1 MSAQTAAWRGGE
13 GRIRFMMN
21 AFEAMTLAAHRRLPL
36 AAALCLGLAAAG
48 CQRADL
54 TQQTK
59 KTEARICTELTTVN
73 QALEQ
78 VAALTPTSTVGE
90 AKAAQQK
97 LEQSIAA
104 LQTSENQLQK
114 LRVEA
119 FRKVLEGFRG
129 EVATASANKT
139 QTLEQAA
146 NELKPKALAVIAA
159 RRALSAAVQCEEPA
173 TAAPAKP

>member
-1 MSAQTAAWRGGE
+1 MVDAFDA
-13 GRIRFMMN
+13 MN
-21 AFEAMTLAAHRRLPL
+21 LAAHRHLPL
-36 AAALCLGLAAAG
+36 AAALCLGLATAG

-54 TQQTK
+54 SQQTK

-159 RRALSAAVQCEEPA
+159 RKALSAAVQCEEPA
-173 TAAPAKP
+173 PAAPSKP

>member
-1 MSAQTAAWRGGE
+1 MVDS
-13 GRIRFMMN
+13 
-21 AFEAMTLAAHRRLPL
+21 FEAMTLAAHRRLPL
-36 AAALCLGLAAAG
+36 AAALCLSLTAAG
-48 CQRADL
+48 CQRGDL

-97 LEQSIAA
+97 LGQSIAA
-104 LQTSENQLQK
+104 LQTTENQLQK

-129 EVATASANKT
+129 EVAAASANKT

-159 RRALSAAVQCEEPA
+159 RKALSAAVQCEEPA
-173 TAAPAKP
+173 AAAPSKP

>member
-1 MSAQTAAWRGGE
+1 MAD
-13 GRIRFMMN
+13 
-21 AFEAMTLAAHRRLPL
+21 AFDAMTLVALRRLPL
-36 AAALCLGLAAAG
+36 AVTLCLSLTAAG
-48 CQRADL
+48 CQRGDL
-54 TQQTK
+54 TQKTQ
-59 KTEARICTELTTVN
+59 KTEARICTELTTAN

-78 VAALTPTSTVGE
+78 VAALTPSSTVGE
-90 AKAAQQK
+90 AKAAQQM

-129 EVATASANKT
+129 EVAAASANKT

-173 TAAPAKP
+173 AAAPSKP

>member
-1 MSAQTAAWRGGE
+1 MD
-13 GRIRFMMN
+13 

-104 LQTSENQLQK
+104 LQSSENQLQT

-119 FRKVLEGFRG
+119 FRKVLKGFRG
-129 EVATASANKT
+129 EVAAVSANKT

-173 TAAPAKP
+173 AAVPPPKP